1 MSNRIDSKFSTASLL
16 LGLLFIHLAA
26 TPGLAVADEAIIANG
41 IPTEGNVLLVGDKK
55 QWDTPV
61 GREPVSS
68 ASGFL
73 TVEPEPEEKALGAQW
88 NGEGEAQLFVAHA
101 APQDYSEALDQD
113 AALVT
118 ILRIKKPP
126 TEKVFMKMGCVYPCG
141 SSAEVTPLLEALT
154 PDQWVRLSFDLKC
167 FSDGGL
173 VVGRVDTPFLITTSG
188 AMSLS
193 IADISVVSGLGPDAT
208 IRCRR

>member
-1 MSNRIDSKFSTASLL
+1 MSDRLDSKSSGALPGLGVLL
-16 LGLLFIHLAA
+16 LQLLIV
-26 TPGLAVADEAIIANG
+26 PGVVSADEAIFLNG
-41 IPTEGNVLLVGDKK
+41 APTEGNVLLVGDKK

-61 GREPVSS
+61 GQEPVTS

-73 TVEPEPEEKALGAQW
+73 TVEPEPEEKALGAEW
-88 NGEGEAQLFVAHA
+88 NGEGEAQLFLAHA
-101 APQDYSEALDQD
+101 RPRDYSAALAEN

-118 ILRIKKPP
+118 VLRLKKAP
-126 TEKVFMKMGCVYPCG
+126 TKKVLIKMGCGYPCA
-141 SSAEVTPLLEALT
+141 SSADITRLLEALT

-173 VVGRVDTPFLITTSG
+173 AVGRVDTPFLITTPG

-193 IADISVVSGLGPDAT
+193 IADISLVPGLGPDAT
-208 IRCRR
+208 IRCRK